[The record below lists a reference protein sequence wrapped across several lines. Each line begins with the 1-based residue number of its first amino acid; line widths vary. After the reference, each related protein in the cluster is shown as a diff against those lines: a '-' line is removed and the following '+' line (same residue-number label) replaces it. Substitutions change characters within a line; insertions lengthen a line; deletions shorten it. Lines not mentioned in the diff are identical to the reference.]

1 MSKFTFLSLFPSLI
15 LPYFSDSILSRAIK
29 NELFEVEAIDL
40 REFADNRHNKVDE
53 PQIGGGAGQVICADV
68 IDRALSSIATPNS
81 HIIFL
86 TPSAPQ
92 FCQKDSIR
100 LAQKEHIIFVCGR
113 YEGFDERVVEM
124 WADEVFCIGDFIL
137 TGGELPALSLCD
149 SIARQIRGV
158 LGNEDS
164 LSGESFENC
173 LLEAPIFAKTLKK
186 DEKFEEISPPLEFFK
201 GNHSKI
207 SGLKLS
213 LSELRTKYYRPD
225 LYQKWKNHK
234 DKK

>member
-1 MSKFTFLSLFPSLI
+1 MRFTFLTLFPHI
-15 LPYFSDSILSRAIK
+15 LQSYFCDSILHRAIESK
-29 NELFEVEAIDL
+29 KIQIDYL
-40 REFADNRHNKVDE
+40 NPREFASNRYGKVDE

-68 IDRALSSIATPNS
+68 LDRTLSHIASQDS

-92 FCQKDSIR
+92 FSQKDSVR
-100 LAQKEHIIFVCGR
+100 LSQKEHIIFVCGR
-113 YEGFDERVVEM
+113 YEGFDERVIEM

-137 TGGELPALSLCD
+137 TGGELPALCLCD
-149 SIARQIRGV
+149 SIARQIKGV

-164 LSGESFENC
+164 LLGESFENH
-173 LLEAPIFAKTLKK
+173 LLEAPIFAKTIKK
-186 DEKFEEISPPLEFFK
+186 DEKFEKISPPLEFFK

-207 SGLKLS
+207 TSLKLD
-213 LSELRTKYYRPD
+213 LSALRTKYYRPD

-234 DKK
+234 DRK

>member
-1 MSKFTFLSLFPSLI
+1 MKKFSFLTLFPSI
-15 LPYFSDSILSRAIK
+15 LQPYFSDSILFRAIK
-29 NELFEVEAIDL
+29 NSLFEIEVIDL
-40 REFADNRHNKVDE
+40 RDFADNKYNKVDE
-53 PQIGGGAGQVICADV
+53 PQIGGGAGQVICPDV
-68 IDRALSSIATPNS
+68 LDRALSHIAKENS

-92 FCQKDSIR
+92 FSQKDSVR

-113 YEGFDERVVEM
+113 YEGFDERAIEL

-137 TGGELPALSLCD
+137 TGGELPALCLCD
-149 SIARQIRGV
+149 SIARQIKGV

-164 LSGESFENC
+164 LLGESFENH
-173 LLEAPIFAKTLKK
+173 LLEPPIFAKTLKK
-186 DEKFEEISPPLEFFK
+186 DEKFEKISPPLEFFK

-207 SGLKLS
+207 SGLKLD
-213 LSELRTKYYRPD
+213 LSASRTKYYRPD